1 MSIDYNVQLISFPSG
16 KIHEAVT
23 PNEDGTVTI
32 FLDKNATTESQRQ
45 RFWHV
50 MRHLEGND
58 FEKDDVQDIES
69 DAHYGGCSWAL
80 RALRKSYL

>member
-1 MSIDYNVQLISFPSG
+1 MISFPSG

-32 FLDKNATTESQRQ
+32 FLDKNATRESQRQ

-58 FEKDDVQDIES
+58 FKKMMCRTLNMMHIMGDIHE
-69 DAHYGGCSWAL
+69 YK
-80 RALRKSYL
+80 RKISRVVHRKNRG

>member
-32 FLDKNATTESQRQ
+32 FLDKNATTDSKTKILACYE
-45 RFWHV
+45 
-50 MRHLEGND
+50 
-58 FEKDDVQDIES
+58 
-69 DAHYGGCSWAL
+69 AL
-80 RALRKSYL
+80 RRK

>member
-32 FLDKNATTESQRQ
+32 F
-45 RFWHV
+45 
-50 MRHLEGND
+50 
-58 FEKDDVQDIES
+58 
-69 DAHYGGCSWAL
+69 
-80 RALRKSYL
+80 

>member
-32 FLDKNATTESQRQ
+32 FLDKNATTESQ
-45 RFWHV
+45 
-50 MRHLEGND
+50 
-58 FEKDDVQDIES
+58 
-69 DAHYGGCSWAL
+69 
-80 RALRKSYL
+80 